1 MSQWRVPSL
10 PQLPASSTVLKTL
23 WPRLQKYAI
32 TSKTDVLYAPCAAGA
47 AGNETAA
54 KDCLDMWGARVPAIV
69 KELTAMKSEL
79 LARFPVTDGYSGSYW
94 NEADYYEPNW
104 QTSFWGEVRM
114 LLF

>member
-32 TSKTDVLYAPCAAGA
+32 TSKTDVLYVPCAAGA